1 MVSISVRFYR
11 PKERNSMPVNSKGY
25 TRWITIPVISDKLV
39 CFATLA
45 ADYISLTEAQ
55 PISDDAFILCERPL
69 SKYGNRLG
77 GLSSERLAK
86 CMRAVMSAAGIPE
99 DFMSH
104 SARHA
109 GIAFR
114 KGGAATAIALGY
126 QTAPWCDKDV
136 MTHARMS
143 AHTYVTHYL
152 RNIRAAEIDGAD
164 G

>member
-1 MVSISVRFYR
+1 
-11 PKERNSMPVNSKGY
+11 
-25 TRWITIPVISDKLV
+25 
-39 CFATLA
+39 
-45 ADYISLTEAQ
+45 
-55 PISDDAFILCERPL
+55 
-69 SKYGNRLG
+69 
-77 GLSSERLAK
+77 
-86 CMRAVMSAAGIPE
+86 MRAVMSAAGIPE